1 MNIEEQIS
9 DFLRDA
15 QYKLALMTA
24 QMDSYEDIGDVYYS
38 KLVQQRRELNYFYS
52 ILYSHIYEIDG
63 GYNFLEAAGWTE
75 SDILNEIHYLRNKY
89 ELNGLPAINY
99 GPVTNVIEVI
109 ISGDG
114 GTGNV
119 PEPTVPGQILISG
132 NNGWE
137 LGNFNEYAGMADSES
152 LDIYFS
158 GRP

>member
-9 DFLRDA
+9 DFLRDS

-38 KLVQQRRELNYFYS
+38 KLVQRRRELNYFYS
-52 ILYSHIYEIDG
+52 ILYNHIYEIDN

-75 SDILNEIHYLRNKY
+75 SDILSEIHYLRNKY
-89 ELNGLPAINY
+89 GLNGLPAINY

-119 PEPTVPGQILISG
+119 PEPTMPGQILISDG
-132 NNGWE
+132 NDWQ
-137 LGNFNEYAGMADSES
+137 LGTFSEYGGMKDSES
-152 LDIYFS
+152 LDTYFS